1 MCCGSWGCKESDT
14 TEQLNWTELN
24 WHRINT
30 FIQVL
35 LCKETTKYKWGSLL
49 KSTNSRL
56 QFSLVQSLSQVQ
68 LCDPMDCS
76 MQGFP
81 VLHYLPDLLKFMS
94 IELVMPSNQLIF
106 YWPLLLLLSIV
117 PSISAFSSELKL
129 CARWPKYW
137 GFSFSIS
144 PSNEYSGWIFF
155 RTDWFDLLA
164 VQGPLKSFL
173 QHHSLKASILLTL
186 KPSLWSNSHTFT
198 WLLEKL

>member
-1 MCCGSWGCKESDT
+1 M
-14 TEQLNWTELN
+14 
-24 WHRINT
+24 
-30 FIQVL
+30 
-35 LCKETTKYKWGSLL
+35 
-49 KSTNSRL
+49 
-56 QFSLVQSLSQVQ
+56 LSCVW

-106 YWPLLLLLSIV
+106 CWPLLLLSIV

-144 PSNEYSGWIFF
+144 PSNEYSEWIFF
-155 RTDWFDLLA
+155 RTDWLDLLA
-164 VQGPLKSFL
+164 VQGTLKSFL

-186 KPSLWSNSHTFT
+186 SLPYDPTLT
-198 WLLEKL
+198 LLHDYWKNYSFD